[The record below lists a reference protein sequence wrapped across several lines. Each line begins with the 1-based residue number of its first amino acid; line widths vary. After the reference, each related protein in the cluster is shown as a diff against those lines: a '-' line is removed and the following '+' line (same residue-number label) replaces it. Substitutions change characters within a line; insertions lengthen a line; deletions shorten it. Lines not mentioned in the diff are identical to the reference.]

1 MPARK
6 TTDTPRQ
13 KTARPH
19 SRKASRKQAPPV
31 VMQIIPS
38 LGAGGAEQGC
48 IDIAAA
54 LTQAGAQAIVVSNGG
69 TRLHDLARTNAIH
82 INMPVHS
89 KNPFVMWRNVARLRH
104 LIRKYK
110 VDIVHARSR
119 APAWS
124 ALQAIQGT
132 KARFV
137 TTCHA
142 PYNISGKAKNF
153 YNSSIAR
160 GERVIAISNHV
171 ANYLLENYKI
181 DPRDIRLIHRGV
193 ALEKFHPTAVT
204 PERMIRLAREW
215 RIPDGANVVLLP
227 GRLTRWKGHHV
238 LIDAIARLDRPD
250 VFAVMIGDDQ
260 GRTEYREE
268 LTQAISNKKL
278 EGKMRLIEHCT
289 DMPAAYMLANVVVS
303 ASTDPEGFGRVP
315 IEGQAMGRPVIATD
329 HGGAQETILRG
340 ETGWLIP
347 PGDPEALCQALRE
360 ALSLEPGQRAM
371 LATHA
376 MAHIAHNFTREKMA
390 AETLAVYAELLAE
403 RHAAH
408 AFLQSAA
415 PAMPQNMTA
424 PVRIGGS

>member
-1 MPARK
+1 MASPATSKK
-6 TTDTPRQ
+6 TTTP
-13 KTARPH
+13 A
-19 SRKASRKQAPPV
+19 APV
-31 VMQIIPS
+31 IMQIIPA

-48 IDIAAA
+48 IDIAAE
-54 LTQAGAQAIVVSNGG
+54 LTRAGAQAIVVSNGG
-69 TRLHDLARTNAIH
+69 SRIHELARAGALH

-89 KNPFVMWRNVARLRH
+89 KNPLVMFRNIYRLRK
-104 LIRKYK
+104 LIRKHK

-124 ALQAIQGT
+124 ALQAVRGT
-132 KARFV
+132 TARFM

-160 GERVIAISNHV
+160 GDRVIAISGHV

-181 DPRDIRLIHRGV
+181 DPRNIRLIHRGV

-215 RIPDGANVVLLP
+215 RIPDGTNVVLLP

-238 LIDAIARLDRPD
+238 LIDAMAKLGRPD
-250 VFAVMIGDDQ
+250 VFAIMIGDDQ
-260 GRTEYREE
+260 GRTEYRAE
-268 LTQAISNKKL
+268 LEQAIRDKHL
-278 EGKMRLIEHCT
+278 EGKMRIIEHCN

-329 HGGAQETILRG
+329 HGGAQETIVRG

-347 PGDPEALCQALRE
+347 PGDADALCRAIKEALT
-360 ALSLEPGQRAM
+360 LEPMQRSI
-371 LATHA
+371 LATRA
-376 MAHIAHNFTREKMA
+376 MAHIAQHFTREKMA
-390 AETLAVYAELLAE
+390 DETLNVYAELLEEKITPA
-403 RHAAH
+403 RTDGLRRGHPPTAP
-408 AFLQSAA
+408 LGSQQSAH
-415 PAMPQNMTA
+415 PQKMA
-424 PVRIGGS
+424 AQ